1 VFEGVTK
8 KEFEMVKIKYD
19 DGLKAIKSDCW
30 VQFWE
35 LSSYN
40 NGQAIGRFFDLEGK
54 TKDEFY
60 EEMQEWL
67 DELTEI
73 TGELCEE
80 WILGDAEGVPSKYVG
95 EYGISDEFFEI
106 SEVAAETGLD
116 MKVINAGLACDID
129 LESIAYA
136 FVGEYDSDE
145 DFAFEMAEA
154 SGFEESNVWPN
165 NCIDWERAAR
175 DLMYDYSSSDGFY
188 FSNNY

>member
-1 VFEGVTK
+1 
-8 KEFEMVKIKYD
+8 MVKTKYD
-19 DGLKAIKSDCW
+19 DGVKNAFNSDCW

-80 WILGDAEGVPSKYVG
+80 WILGDTEGVPSQYVY
-95 EYGISDEFFEI
+95 EYGIADRFFEYQELI
-106 SEVAAETGLD
+106 ETVGTD
-116 MKVINAGLACDID
+116 PEMVKAGLFCDIP
-129 LESIAYA
+129 LESIEDAY
-136 FVGEYDSDE
+136 VGEYDSDE

-154 SGFEESNVWPN
+154 CGFEESNTWPN
-165 NCIDWERAAR
+165 NCIDWKQAAR
-175 DLMYDYSSSDGFY
+175 DLMFDYSSDSGFY
-188 FSNNY
+188 FSGNY